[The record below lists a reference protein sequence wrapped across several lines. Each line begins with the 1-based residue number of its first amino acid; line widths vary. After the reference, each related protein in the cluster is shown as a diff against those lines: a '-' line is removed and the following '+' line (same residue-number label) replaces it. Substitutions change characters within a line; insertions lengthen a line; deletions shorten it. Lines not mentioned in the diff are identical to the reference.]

1 MMHMG
6 SMFMGGGMFIFGIG
20 VVIFLLA
27 LFWGAK
33 LLRKW
38 KGRSAMT
45 DRRDS
50 TPEKLPS
57 SVQRQIFELAKQ
69 NKGRLTV
76 TDVVLGTGL
85 SLRQAEEALNSM
97 VDGYRIRMNVHDS
110 GMIIYEFAEL
120 IQQWN
125 KKLLAAQ

>member
-6 SMFMGGGMFIFGIG
+6 SMFLGGGILFFGIG
-20 VVIFLLA
+20 VIILTLV

-33 LLRKW
+33 LLRRRM
-38 KGRSAMT
+38 GRSTMT
-45 DRRDS
+45 GRRDG
-50 TPEKLPS
+50 TPERIAP
-57 SVQRQIFELAKQ
+57 SVQRQIFEMAKQ

-97 VDGYRIRMNVHDS
+97 VDGYRIRMNVRDS
-110 GMIIYEFAEL
+110 GMIIYEFTEL
-120 IQQWN
+120 VQQ
-125 KKLLAAQ
+125 

>member
-20 VVIFLLA
+20 VVILLLA

-97 VDGYRIRMNVHDS
+97 VDGYRVRMNVHDS
-110 GMIIYEFAEL
+110 GMIIYGFAEL

>member
-6 SMFMGGGMFIFGIG
+6 SMFWGGGMLFFGIG
-20 VVIFLLA
+20 VIIVLLT

-33 LLRKW
+33 LLRRW
-38 KGRSAMT
+38 MGRSFMT

-50 TPEKLPS
+50 TPEKLHS
-57 SVQRQIFELAKQ
+57 SVQRQILEMAKQ

-76 TDVVLGTGL
+76 TDVVLVTGL
-85 SLRQAEEALNSM
+85 SLRRAEEALNSM
-97 VDGYRIRMNVHDS
+97 VDGYRIRMNVRDS

-120 IQQWN
+120 IQQ
-125 KKLLAAQ
+125 